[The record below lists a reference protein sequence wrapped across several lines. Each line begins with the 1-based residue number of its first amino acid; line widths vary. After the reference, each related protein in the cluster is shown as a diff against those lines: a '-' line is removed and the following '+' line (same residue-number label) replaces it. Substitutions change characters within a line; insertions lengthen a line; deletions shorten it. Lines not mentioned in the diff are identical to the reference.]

1 MCRPALCF
9 PWLVIGEY
17 ILCLL
22 VIFTTFLLTSA
33 KLTSRILTGRNCPQA
48 RCLRSDSNLE
58 EKRLGYVC
66 NPRSLRE
73 GTETS
78 RRMTDELGS
87 RQRDLSTS
95 SVTKRANGHWHAI
108 IASSCRWSQ
117 REYKRQ
123 PVHRINHVFAE
134 EPSRRPGCPA
144 VVQQLWRRD
153 VTSPFPP
160 SGNEGYIRNRDVP
173 FQSVTPSHV
182 GWQTNWDPYQ
192 SATGAAPSSAL
203 CRPPDPSY
211 KADDRTGLHRE
222 GRLLLSL
229 EQPKQ

>member
-1 MCRPALCF
+1 MKPF
-9 PWLVIGEY
+9 S
-17 ILCLL
+17 
-22 VIFTTFLLTSA
+22 F
-33 KLTSRILTGRNCPQA
+33 CPYT
-48 RCLRSDSNLE
+48 E
-58 EKRLGYVC
+58 RLGYVC
-66 NPRSLRE
+66 NPRSLKE

-78 RRMTDELGS
+78 RRMTDELRS

-134 EPSRRPGCPA
+134 EPSRRPGRPA

-153 VTSPFPP
+153 VTSPFPS

-182 GWQTNWDPYQ
+182 GWPTNWDPYQ

>member
-1 MCRPALCF
+1 
-9 PWLVIGEY
+9 
-17 ILCLL
+17 
-22 VIFTTFLLTSA
+22 
-33 KLTSRILTGRNCPQA
+33 
-48 RCLRSDSNLE
+48 
-58 EKRLGYVC
+58 
-66 NPRSLRE
+66 
-73 GTETS
+73 
-78 RRMTDELGS
+78 MTDELGS

-134 EPSRRPGCPA
+134 EPSQRPGRPA

-182 GWQTNWDPYQ
+182 GWPTNWDPYQ

-222 GRLLLSL
+222 GWLLLSL

>member
-1 MCRPALCF
+1 MENVKIKMNNFGKLLITESFASTTPFLITKRMSF
-9 PWLVIGEY
+9 ILVHRD
-17 ILCLL
+17 
-22 VIFTTFLLTSA
+22 LT
-33 KLTSRILTGRNCPQA
+33 N
-48 RCLRSDSNLE
+48 LRYNYN
-58 EKRLGYVC
+58 KYRLGYVC
-66 NPRSLRE
+66 NPRSLKE

-134 EPSRRPGCPA
+134 EPSRRPGRPA
-144 VVQQLWRRD
+144 VVQQLWRQD

-182 GWQTNWDPYQ
+182 GWPTNWDPYQ

>member
-1 MCRPALCF
+1 MIYF
-9 PWLVIGEY
+9 PWP
-17 ILCLL
+17 
-22 VIFTTFLLTSA
+22 SA
-33 KLTSRILTGRNCPQA
+33 KASRLSSSPREGGGVKADTLI
-48 RCLRSDSNLE
+48 SYISNATRIMVVYHWVITNMMR
-58 EKRLGYVC
+58 KRLGYVC
-66 NPRSLRE
+66 NPRSLKE

-134 EPSRRPGCPA
+134 EPSRRPGRPA

-182 GWQTNWDPYQ
+182 GWPTNWDPYQ

>member
-1 MCRPALCF
+1 MSWC
-9 PWLVIGEY
+9 EY
-17 ILCLL
+17 
-22 VIFTTFLLTSA
+22 V
-33 KLTSRILTGRNCPQA
+33 
-48 RCLRSDSNLE
+48 LRSSESALGSSSKMTKSKWSAWLKSLYGVPHNLCE
-58 EKRLGYVC
+58 ERLGYVC
-66 NPRSLRE
+66 NPRSLKE

-134 EPSRRPGCPA
+134 EPSRRPGRPA

-182 GWQTNWDPYQ
+182 GWPTNWDPYQ

-229 EQPKQ
+229 ATQTVGLE

>member
-1 MCRPALCF
+1 MRLHALSFYTRTAGAECAWQNTHANCH
-9 PWLVIGEY
+9 WLV
-17 ILCLL
+17 
-22 VIFTTFLLTSA
+22 LLTLEGDWA
-33 KLTSRILTGRNCPQA
+33 
-48 RCLRSDSNLE
+48 LRRDPISQSLW
-58 EKRLGYVC
+58 RYVERDWLIG
-66 NPRSLRE
+66 NPRSLKE

-78 RRMTDELGS
+78 RRITDELGS

-134 EPSRRPGCPA
+134 EPSRRPGRPA

-153 VTSPFPP
+153 VTS
-160 SGNEGYIRNRDVP
+160 YIRNRDVP

-182 GWQTNWDPYQ
+182 GWPTNWDPYQ

>member
-1 MCRPALCF
+1 MKQITCDSLALCTF
-9 PWLVIGEY
+9 HVIV
-17 ILCLL
+17 IANTCL
-22 VIFTTFLLTSA
+22 
-33 KLTSRILTGRNCPQA
+33 Q
-48 RCLRSDSNLE
+48 E
-58 EKRLGYVC
+58 RLGYVC

-134 EPSRRPGCPA
+134 EPSRRPGRPA

-182 GWQTNWDPYQ
+182 GWPTNWDPYQ

>member
-1 MCRPALCF
+1 MITAVFKLYNIVVGTNS
-9 PWLVIGEY
+9 LVESTPTYGIAQ
-17 ILCLL
+17 LW
-22 VIFTTFLLTSA
+22 
-33 KLTSRILTGRNCPQA
+33 N
-48 RCLRSDSNLE
+48 RCLKFVSRLKKGASTL
-58 EKRLGYVC
+58 KREY
-66 NPRSLRE
+66 
-73 GTETS
+73 
-78 RRMTDELGS
+78 
-87 RQRDLSTS
+87 
-95 SVTKRANGHWHAI
+95 GHWHAI

-134 EPSRRPGCPA
+134 EPSRRPGRPA

-182 GWQTNWDPYQ
+182 GWPTNWEPYQ

>member
-1 MCRPALCF
+1 MVSVRETVRSQM
-9 PWLVIGEY
+9 WM
-17 ILCLL
+17 
-22 VIFTTFLLTSA
+22 SA
-33 KLTSRILTGRNCPQA
+33 ERN
-48 RCLRSDSNLE
+48 
-58 EKRLGYVC
+58 RLGYVC

-134 EPSRRPGCPA
+134 EPSRRPGRPA

-182 GWQTNWDPYQ
+182 GWPTNWDPYQ

>member
-1 MCRPALCF
+1 M
-9 PWLVIGEY
+9 
-17 ILCLL
+17 
-22 VIFTTFLLTSA
+22 
-33 KLTSRILTGRNCPQA
+33 
-48 RCLRSDSNLE
+48 
-58 EKRLGYVC
+58 
-66 NPRSLRE
+66 
-73 GTETS
+73 ETS
-78 RRMTDELGS
+78 SRMTDELGS

-117 REYKRQ
+117 RENKRQ
-123 PVHRINHVFAE
+123 PVHRINHAFAE
-134 EPSRRPGCPA
+134 EPSRWTRPLIGGTA
-144 VVQQLWRRD
+144 TVAWH
-153 VTSPFPP
+153 

-182 GWQTNWDPYQ
+182 GWPTNWDPYQ

-222 GRLLLSL
+222 GWLLLSL
-229 EQPKQ
+229 A

>member
-1 MCRPALCF
+1 MCDIYIYIYIGPIYSILWLYLFICCLFFFCF
-9 PWLVIGEY
+9 FV
-17 ILCLL
+17 CLFACFCDYT
-22 VIFTTFLLTSA
+22 VGCIATETAEINKA
-33 KLTSRILTGRNCPQA
+33 K
-48 RCLRSDSNLE
+48 
-58 EKRLGYVC
+58 KRLGYVC
-66 NPRSLRE
+66 NPRSLKE

-87 RQRDLSTS
+87 RQRDLSTL

-134 EPSRRPGCPA
+134 EPSRRPGRPA

-153 VTSPFPP
+153 VMSPFPP
-160 SGNEGYIRNRDVP
+160 SGNEGYIRNRDVL
-173 FQSVTPSHV
+173 FQSVTPSLV
-182 GWQTNWDPYQ
+182 GWPTNWDPYQ

-211 KADDRTGLHRE
+211 KADDRTGLHRG

>member
-1 MCRPALCF
+1 MTSCPSFVLITHMIQSWISLMAF
-9 PWLVIGEY
+9 PKSVSTQRLV
-17 ILCLL
+17 
-22 VIFTTFLLTSA
+22 
-33 KLTSRILTGRNCPQA
+33 P
-48 RCLRSDSNLE
+48 
-58 EKRLGYVC
+58 LGNVSVTYVTLI
-66 NPRSLRE
+66 PWRRE
-73 GTETS
+73 
-78 RRMTDELGS
+78 RRRHVGWPTNWGS

-108 IASSCRWSQ
+108 IASICRWSQ

-123 PVHRINHVFAE
+123 PVHRINHAFAE
-134 EPSRRPGCPA
+134 EPSRWPGRSA
-144 VVQQLWRRD
+144 VVQQMLRRD

-182 GWQTNWDPYQ
+182 GWPMNWDPYQ

-203 CRPPDPSY
+203 WRPPDPSY

-229 EQPKQ
+229 A